1 MYIREKNRKQTKI
14 FKENVQQCEEDN
26 DDDGKEIT
34 EKNNSIICCILLLF
48 LFFCFIK
55 CLFSC

>member
-1 MYIREKNRKQTKI
+1 MSVSCIYAKKNRKQTKI

-34 EKNNSIICCILLLF
+34 EKKIIQ
-48 LFFCFIK
+48 
-55 CLFSC
+55 